1 MANDPKKQPIF
12 IASKVV
18 GDNYVGSPDHQVLQL
33 VGYVDVSYSFGMPQF
48 DSFTILRKGH
58 NAQFLGKLEFK
69 ADGVEEALKM
79 FTNAAAVL
87 NQEAAVQATHD
98 QIRAGAGDWAGQESG
113 T

>member
-33 VGYVDVSYSFGMPQF
+33 LGYVDVSYSFGMPQF
-48 DSFTILRKGH
+48 DSFTILRKG
-58 NAQFLGKLEFK
+58 NDAQILGKLEFK

-79 FTNAAAVL
+79 LNNTVAVF
-87 NQEAAVQATHD
+87 N
-98 QIRAGAGDWAGQESG
+98 
-113 T
+113 